1 MSKDR
6 MREAAL
12 KQVGEV
18 AHEVP
23 VEHREAVGEKKTTRT
38 VRLVVRLNEDESRRL
53 DRYAQD
59 KHLPPSTAARSLIM
73 DGIRRG

>member
-6 MREAAL
+6 MREAAFRH
-12 KQVGEV
+12 VGDT

-23 VEHREAVGEKKTTRT
+23 AEHREAPAQEKGTRT
-38 VRLVVRLNEDESRRL
+38 VRLVIRMDADEHRRL
-53 DRYAQD
+53 VRHAQD
-59 KHLPPSTAARSLIM
+59 KHLPVSAAARSLIM